1 MSTSKRS
8 VTRLTDYNEECIEM
22 RQWRQKRLLIAKQA
36 RQELEMYRFVRK
48 LRAESPYLQ
57 EGEVR
62 EIA

>member
-1 MSTSKRS
+1 MSASKRN
-8 VTRLTDYNEECIEM
+8 VTRLTNHNDECIEM
-22 RQWRQKRLLIAKQA
+22 RQWRHKKIQRAKQA
-36 RQELEMYRFVRK
+36 QQELEIKRMVRK

>member
-8 VTRLTDYNEECIEM
+8 ATRLTDYNDECVEM
-22 RQWRQKRLLIAKQA
+22 REWRQRKVLRAKQEQ
-36 RQELEMYRFVRK
+36 QELETQRMVKK
-48 LRAESPYLQ
+48 LRAESPYLK